1 MIELLNDSNT
11 MLLFKHAE
19 THQLTH
25 FNDRKSRAILKKLE
39 PKNVQELCNIYSLT
53 RPITE
58 NKLHKY
64 VANVL
69 KPDNVEYKLES
80 FKKYLKNTYGVLIY
94 HEQLIAIIAD
104 MAKVTNY
111 TAIVIVKAMQT
122 KNAVYL
128 TIFKKYFVL
137 GCHYNVDFVYYCT
150 KNRLPM
156 NTAIDIF
163 WNDFLEEST
172 LLFSYSSALICVLKS
187 YEEAKIEE
195 ELYIPS
201 NFRI

>member
-1 MIELLNDSNT
+1 MIELLNNSNA
-11 MLLFKHAE
+11 MLLFKYAE
-19 THQLTH
+19 THQLTY
-25 FNDRKSRAILKKLE
+25 FNDRKSRAVLKKLK
-39 PKNVQELCNIYSLT
+39 PKNVQELCDIYSLT

-58 NKLHKY
+58 NKLNEY
-64 VANVL
+64 ISNVL
-69 KPDNVEYKLES
+69 KPENIEYKLES
-80 FKKYLKNTYGVLIY
+80 FKKYLKYTHGVLIY

-122 KNAVYL
+122 KNEVYL

-137 GCHYNVDFVYYCT
+137 GCQYNVNFVRYCT
-150 KNRLPM
+150 KNRLSI
-156 NTAIDIF
+156 NTAIDVF

-172 LLFSYSSALICVLKS
+172 LLFRYPSALICALKS
-187 YEEAKIEE
+187 YEEAKTEE

-201 NFRI
+201 DFKI